1 VATTAVAVARF
12 EVSMAMKIQVV
23 VFCVTMPCGDVVG
36 YLMILTF
43 WRTMLPP
50 YSE

>member
-1 VATTAVAVARF
+1 VATTAVAIARF
-12 EVSMAMKIQVV
+12 EVSMAMKIQVL
-23 VFCVTMPCGDVVG
+23 VFCVMMPCGDVIG

-50 YSE
+50 SSE